1 MYRFFSHLKFLSKA
15 TNEHGVHSPFVYA
28 FVTKCLY
35 SKTKFNVS
43 KTVNVLLK
51 MLDYFNIQKIHLV
64 NENATLSKTINEQFD
79 TIEFDNSSADFIY
92 INTLK
97 NVDIYSVLLK
107 NKAIHNESIIFID
120 CIIEDRE
127 LWNTLIKN
135 EKFTVSIN
143 LFYCGILFFRR
154 EQVKEDFKIRI

>member
-1 MYRFFSHLKFLSKA
+1 
-15 TNEHGVHSPFVYA
+15 
-28 FVTKCLY
+28 
-35 SKTKFNVS
+35 
-43 KTVNVLLK
+43 